1 MKLLHECMESVVLVD
16 PQLFLG
22 LFLGFSLITINPVC
36 LWDLHPAR
44 LKGEWANSSTWFLFS
59 IDQPS
64 SSLRLG
70 FNVWVYTGRPIF
82 PLVLSNCISFHSSF
96 SELI

>member
-1 MKLLHECMESVVLVD
+1 VVLVD

-64 SSLRLG
+64 MGLRLG
-70 FNVWVYTGRPIF
+70 FNVWVYTGSPILIFF
-82 PLVLSNCISFHSSF
+82 PLVLSNRISFHRSF
-96 SELI
+96 SDLI